1 MMYSTRYK
9 AVPMTSGSSYRPSIF
24 GTGTSVVLSACMM
37 SYSRS
42 MACAEGSSLHVA
54 LFSPNDIRMPL
65 EAIGVRVLA
74 SGTPEL
80 LAA

>member
-1 MMYSTRYK
+1 
-9 AVPMTSGSSYRPSIF
+9 
-24 GTGTSVVLSACMM
+24 
-37 SYSRS
+37 

-54 LFSPNDIRMPL
+54 LFSPNDIRVPL

-74 SGTPEL
+74 SWTPEL